1 MLIEF
6 TVGNFRSF
14 KEKATLS
21 MVAAK
26 IKARD
31 ENINKNNT
39 IVINDKMTL
48 LTSAGIYGANA
59 SGKSNLI
66 KALGF
71 MRLFVTKYSTKSQS
85 NEEIQVTPFRLCT
98 ETETKPSFF
107 EVVFLLDNMVYR
119 YGFEADSKQIVSEW
133 LFYTP
138 RKSEVRLFAREGNDI
153 QIGRDFKGGGV
164 AKKATRSNALFL
176 STAAQLNCETAVQIL
191 GWFSKVNVITGIL
204 DISYRG
210 FTDRK
215 FTEDPI
221 YHDEIVKLI
230 HRADVDIEDL
240 TSEARPFSEVVSE
253 FFPDMPQDLQQFI
266 LQDKNPDEQMVFKL
280 ISSHTKRD
288 ANGMPVSSEKFD
300 LENDESAGTQKL
312 YGISGP
318 IIDTLLCGEILIID
332 EIEARLH
339 TLLTR
344 RLIQLFNSK
353 ITNPKNAQLIF
364 ATHDT
369 NLLSNKLF
377 RRDQIWFV
385 EKDEFSASHLYSL
398 AEIKVDDNNSVR
410 NDALFED
417 DYLHGRYGAIPLL
430 GDLREMV
437 NPSKEC

>member
-1 MLIEF
+1 M
-6 TVGNFRSF
+6 
-14 KEKATLS
+14 
-21 MVAAK
+21 
-26 IKARD
+26 
-31 ENINKNNT
+31 
-39 IVINDKMTL
+39 
-48 LTSAGIYGANA
+48 
-59 SGKSNLI
+59 
-66 KALGF
+66 
-71 MRLFVTKYSTKSQS
+71 
-85 NEEIQVTPFRLCT
+85 
-98 ETETKPSFF
+98 
-107 EVVFLLDNMVYR
+107 
-119 YGFEADSKQIVSEW
+119 
-133 LFYTP
+133 
-138 RKSEVRLFAREGNDI
+138 RLFARKGNDI
-153 QIGRDFKGGGV
+153 QIGRDLKGGGV

-240 TSEARPFSEVVSE
+240 TSEARPFS
-253 FFPDMPQDLQQFI
+253 
-266 LQDKNPDEQMVFKL
+266 MVFKL